1 MRKFKF
7 VLPDNKKTNYTWNSQ
22 DTSVPEG
29 KNYTWNSQDT
39 SVPEGKK
46 TNYTWNSQDT
56 SVPEGKKTDYTWN
69 CQDTSVPEARTLS
82 RVGEDIGLFI
92 TLVPKIYLSLSY
104 PFRFLHCFN
113 F

>member
-29 KNYTWNSQDT
+29 KKTYYIYLDQLGYLFLEVRKLTLPGTTRILS
-39 SVPEGKK
+39 SVPGGKK

-56 SVPEGKKTDYTWN
+56 SESSKPWVI
-69 CQDTSVPEARTLS
+69 S
-82 RVGEDIGLFI
+82 
-92 TLVPKIYLSLSY
+92 
-104 PFRFLHCFN
+104 
-113 F
+113 